1 MLVSGWGSGIPTE
14 PTAVWPRGME
24 RDGEGKWHRGVP
36 AAMQA
41 ARHSPGNISQAV
53 LFPQLLPFLSPSGK
67 GLTGHSRNTRKILL
81 RGCKFLAVLWS
92 VEPLREKG
100 PKCSQREQLLSRC
113 PPGPHQGWE
122 GEREGEQQRE
132 VWGQGIDLG
141 SVFSELMER
150 MENNMLSCYLTVS
163 LLLTAERRKRK
174 AWPSGTARQ

>member
-1 MLVSGWGSGIPTE
+1 MSGWGSSIPTE

-92 VEPLREKG
+92 AEPLREKG
-100 PKCSQREQLLSRC
+100 PKCSQREQLLSV
-113 PPGPHQGWE
+113 PSWSSPGLGGRAGRGTATGGLGPRYRPGLL
-122 GEREGEQQRE
+122 
-132 VWGQGIDLG
+132 VLGIDG
-141 SVFSELMER
+141 EDGKKHAQ
-150 MENNMLSCYLTVS
+150 
-163 LLLTAERRKRK
+163 LLFNCFTASHSREE
-174 AWPSGTARQ
+174 GTARQ